1 MGIGRLIGGAADAAK
16 RAAEAAAKRA
26 AEAARRAAEAAAQ
39 KAAAAAQQAAAK
51 AAEVKE
57 KVSSVAAERAKDVF
71 EGAKDKVGQ
80 VAGGVASV
88 TKNAV
93 EDTKDKVG
101 QVAGGVVNATKNAV
115 EDTKDRVG
123 QVAGGVA
130 GATQNAVQ
138 DTKNKV
144 GQVAG
149 GVVNTTRNVV
159 EGTKDRVQDAA
170 GNVRNAAGDVFEA
183 GRTATQRTL
192 SATATAAAVTANGLG
207 NVLQGAAQRAGPV
220 LDKATDIAA
229 DGLDLAGRAIQD
241 APTANP
247 LQAIGNDIIGGVL
260 QGTADVVRDP
270 VDTARAIGDA
280 VNLNRQVDQLKPGE
294 STSISLYA
302 EANGATLAGKVKGTL
317 GVSRSEEEG
326 GGYTVS
332 VTGEV
337 GAGVAAKLGAKGA
350 ADVGAEA
357 FGTAGATVEF
367 EFATAE
373 EAKNATRIIAAST
386 ATAGASATNPVLG
399 AGVNQVLGDPL
410 SDLAG
415 LTENMSAVEFKLGA
429 EASVNA
435 ELGMKGLPEALSA
448 GASAG
453 AGVSQSTTAR
463 IEMEGGKPQK
473 LTLKQSLE
481 LSANAGASAGVNI
494 PGDVSLP
501 TSASVDASGKLQV
514 ELEQSVELP
523 EGFSPTDF
531 IKDPK
536 GTARAVGES
545 ARDTMEAK
553 LTLTDSRQA
562 SASALGLGGGAGREV
577 KTEISGNIN
586 DIATSGAFGSIARGD
601 VGQAL
606 DQLNGKVDVKATVQD
621 KQTVSGDLGVGIHA
635 GVGGGEVGLSTERT
649 YVGEEKDLTAAQ
661 LAELYL
667 TQRWSAGVPG

>member
-1 MGIGRLIGGAADAAK
+1 MGIGKLIGGAADAAK

-26 AEAARRAAEAAAQ
+26 AEAARRAAEAAAR
-39 KAAAAAQQAAAK
+39 KAAEAAEAAAAK
-51 AAEVKE
+51 AAEAKE
-57 KVSSVAAERAKDVF
+57 KVSNVAQERTRDVF
-71 EGAKDKVGQ
+71 EGAKDKAADAV
-80 VAGGVASV
+80 GGVA
-88 TKNAV
+88 NATRNAI

-101 QVAGGVVNATKNAV
+101 QVAGGVVNTTRNAV
-115 EDTKDRVG
+115 EDTKD
-123 QVAGGVA
+123 
-130 GATQNAVQ
+130 
-138 DTKNKV
+138 KV

-183 GRTATQRTL
+183 GQRTL
-192 SATATAAAVTANGLG
+192 SATGTAAAVTANGLG
-207 NVLQGAAQRAGPV
+207 NVLQDAAQRAGPV

-229 DGLDLAGRAIQD
+229 DGLDHAGRAIQD
-241 APTANP
+241 APTLNP
-247 LQAIGNDIIGGVL
+247 LQGIGNDIIGGAL
-260 QGTADVVRDP
+260 QGAADVVRDP

-367 EFATAE
+367 QFDTAE
-373 EAKNATRIIAAST
+373 EAKRATRIIAAST
-386 ATAGASATNPVLG
+386 ATAGAAASNPVLG
-399 AGVNQVLGDPL
+399 AGVNQVLGDPM

-435 ELGMKGLPEALSA
+435 ELGMKGLPEVLSA
-448 GASAG
+448 GAGAG
-453 AGVSQSTTAR
+453 AGVNQSTTAR
-463 IEMEGGKPQK
+463 IELENGKPQK

-481 LSANAGASAGVNI
+481 INGNASASAGVGI
-494 PGDVSLP
+494 PGGDVSLP
-501 TSASVDASGKLQV
+501 TNASAGVSGSLGV

-523 EGFSPTDF
+523 EGFNPTDF

-536 GTARAVGES
+536 GTAREIGASV
-545 ARDTMEAK
+545 RDTHEAK

-562 SASALGLGGGAGREV
+562 NASALGLGGATGREV
-577 KTEISGNIN
+577 KAEISGNIN

-606 DQLNGKVDVKATVQD
+606 EQLKDKVDIKATVQD
-621 KQTVSGDLGVGIHA
+621 KHKVTGDLGVGIHA

-649 YVGEEKDLTAAQ
+649 YAGEEQDLTAAQ

-667 TQRWSAGVPG
+667 TQRWSAGIPG

>member
-1 MGIGRLIGGAADAAK
+1 RGS
-16 RAAEAAAKRA
+16 
-26 AEAARRAAEAAAQ
+26 RRAAEAAAQ
-39 KAAAAAQQAAAK
+39 RAAEAAQQAAAK
-51 AAEVKE
+51 AQEAKE
-57 KVSSVAAERAKDVF
+57 KVSNVAQERTRDVF
-71 EGAKDKVGQ
+71 EGAKDKAADAVGG
-80 VAGGVASV
+80 VANATQNVVGGVAS
-88 TKNAV
+88 
-93 EDTKDKVG
+93 
-101 QVAGGVVNATKNAV
+101 
-115 EDTKDRVG
+115 
-123 QVAGGVA
+123 
-130 GATQNAVQ
+130 ATQNVVEG
-138 DTKNKV
+138 TKDKV

-192 SATATAAAVTANGLG
+192 SATGTAAAVTANGLG
-207 NVLQGAAQRAGPV
+207 NVLQEAAQRAGPV

-241 APTANP
+241 APVANP
-247 LQAIGNDIIGGVL
+247 LQGIGNDIIGGVL

-367 EFATAE
+367 QFDTAE

-386 ATAGASATNPVLG
+386 ATAGAAASNPVLG

-429 EASVNA
+429 EGSVNA
-435 ELGMKGLPEALSA
+435 ELGMKGLPEVLSA
-448 GASAG
+448 GAGAG
-453 AGVSQSTTAR
+453 AGINQSTTAR
-463 IEMEGGKPQK
+463 IELENGKPQK
-473 LTLKQSLE
+473 LTLKQRLE
-481 LSANAGASAGVNI
+481 INGNASASAGVGI
-494 PGDVSLP
+494 PGGDVSLP
-501 TSASVDASGKLQV
+501 TNASAGVSGSLGV

-523 EGFSPTDF
+523 EGFNPTDF

-536 GTARAVGES
+536 GTAREIGASV
-545 ARDTMEAK
+545 RDTHEAK

-562 SASALGLGGGAGREV
+562 NASALGLGGATGREV
-577 KTEISGNIN
+577 KAEISGNIN

-606 DQLNGKVDVKATVQD
+606 EQLKDKVDIKATVQD
-621 KQTVSGDLGVGIHA
+621 KHKVTGDLGVGIHA

-649 YVGEEKDLTAAQ
+649 YVGEEQDLNAAQ

-667 TQRWSAGVPG
+667 TQRWSAGIPS

>member
-1 MGIGRLIGGAADAAK
+1 MGIGKLIGGAADAAK

-26 AEAARRAAEAAAQ
+26 AEAARRAAEAAAR
-39 KAAAAAQQAAAK
+39 KAAEAAEAAAAK
-51 AAEVKE
+51 AAEAKE
-57 KVSSVAAERAKDVF
+57 KVSNVAQERTRDVF
-71 EGAKDKVGQ
+71 EGAKDKAADAV
-80 VAGGVASV
+80 GGVANA
-88 TKNAV
+88 TRNAV

-101 QVAGGVVNATKNAV
+101 QVAGGVVNTTRNAV
-115 EDTKDRVG
+115 EDTKD
-123 QVAGGVA
+123 
-130 GATQNAVQ
+130 
-138 DTKNKV
+138 KV

-183 GRTATQRTL
+183 GQRTL
-192 SATATAAAVTANGLG
+192 SATGTAAAVTANGLG
-207 NVLQGAAQRAGPV
+207 NVLQDAAQRAGPV

-229 DGLDLAGRAIQD
+229 DGLDHAGRAIQD
-241 APTANP
+241 APTLNP
-247 LQAIGNDIIGGVL
+247 LQGIGNDIIGGAL
-260 QGTADVVRDP
+260 QGAADVVRDP

-367 EFATAE
+367 QFDTAE
-373 EAKNATRIIAAST
+373 EAKRATRIIAAST
-386 ATAGASATNPVLG
+386 ATAGAAASNPVLG
-399 AGVNQVLGDPL
+399 AGVNQVLGDPM

-435 ELGMKGLPEALSA
+435 ELGMKGLPEVLSA
-448 GASAG
+448 GAGAG
-453 AGVSQSTTAR
+453 AGVNQSTTAR
-463 IEMEGGKPQK
+463 IELENGKPQK

-481 LSANAGASAGVNI
+481 INGNASASAGVGI
-494 PGDVSLP
+494 PGGDVSLP
-501 TSASVDASGKLQV
+501 TNASAGVSGSLGV

-523 EGFSPTDF
+523 EGFNPADF
-531 IKDPK
+531 LRDPK
-536 GTARAVGES
+536 GTARELGASV
-545 ARDTMEAK
+545 RDTHEAK

-562 SASALGLGGGAGREV
+562 NASALGLGGATGREV
-577 KTEISGNIN
+577 KAEISGNIN

-606 DQLNGKVDVKATVQD
+606 EQLKDKVDIKATVQD
-621 KQTVSGDLGVGIHA
+621 KHKVTGDLGVGIHA

-649 YVGEEKDLTAAQ
+649 YAGEEQDLTAAQ

-667 TQRWSAGVPG
+667 TQRWSAGIPG

>member
-1 MGIGRLIGGAADAAK
+1 MGIGKLIGGAADAAK

-26 AEAARRAAEAAAQ
+26 AEAARRAAEAAAR
-39 KAAAAAQQAAAK
+39 KAAEAAEAAAAK
-51 AAEVKE
+51 AQEAKE
-57 KVSSVAAERAKDVF
+57 KVSNVAQERTRDVF
-71 EGAKDKVGQ
+71 EGAKDKAADAV
-80 VAGGVASV
+80 GGVA
-88 TKNAV
+88 
-93 EDTKDKVG
+93 
-101 QVAGGVVNATKNAV
+101 NATKNVV
-115 EDTKDRVG
+115 EGAKDKAGDV
-123 QVAGGVA
+123 VGGVA
-130 GATQNAVQ
+130 NATQ
-138 DTKNKV
+138 
-144 GQVAG
+144 
-149 GVVNTTRNVV
+149 NVV
-159 EGTKDRVQDAA
+159 EGAKDKAGDVVGGVANVTKKAVGGVANTTQNVVEGAKDRVQDAA

-183 GRTATQRTL
+183 GRTA
-192 SATATAAAVTANGLG
+192 ATVTANGLG
-207 NVLQGAAQRAGPV
+207 NVLQETVNRAGPV
-220 LDKATDIAA
+220 LDKATDVAA
-229 DGLDLAGRAIQD
+229 DGLDFAGRAIQD
-241 APTANP
+241 APTLNP
-247 LQAIGNDIIGGVL
+247 LQGIGNDIIGGVL

-294 STSISLYA
+294 STSIGLYA

-367 EFATAE
+367 QFDTAE
-373 EAKNATRIIAAST
+373 EAKRATRIIAAST
-386 ATAGASATNPVLG
+386 ATAGATASNPVLG

-448 GASAG
+448 GAGAG
-453 AGVSQSTTAR
+453 AGINQSTTAR

-481 LSANAGASAGVNI
+481 INGNASASAGVGI
-494 PGDVSLP
+494 PGGDVSLP
-501 TSASVDASGKLQV
+501 TNASAGVSGSLGV

-523 EGFSPTDF
+523 EGFNPTDF

-536 GTARAVGES
+536 GTARELGASV
-545 ARDTMEAK
+545 RDTQEAR

-562 SASALGLGGGAGREV
+562 NASALGLGGATGREV
-577 KTEISGNIN
+577 KAEISGNIN
-586 DIATSGAFGSIARGD
+586 DIATSGAFGSIAQGD

-606 DQLNGKVDVKATVQD
+606 EQLKDKVDIKATVQD
-621 KQTVSGDLGVGIHA
+621 KHKVTGDLGVGIHA
-635 GVGGGEVGLSTERT
+635 GVGGGEVGISTERT
-649 YVGEEKDLTAAQ
+649 YAGEEQDLTAAQ

-667 TQRWSAGVPG
+667 TQRWSAGIPG

>member
-1 MGIGRLIGGAADAAK
+1 MGIGKLIGGAADAAK

-26 AEAARRAAEAAAQ
+26 AEAARRAAEAAAR
-39 KAAAAAQQAAAK
+39 KAAEAAEQAAAK
-51 AAEVKE
+51 AQEAKE
-57 KVSSVAAERAKDVF
+57 KVSNAAQERARDVF
-71 EGAKDKVGQ
+71 EGAKDKASDAV
-80 VAGGVASV
+80 GGVA
-88 TKNAV
+88 
-93 EDTKDKVG
+93 
-101 QVAGGVVNATKNAV
+101 NATKNV
-115 EDTKDRVG
+115 V
-123 QVAGGVA
+123 GGVA
-130 GATQNAVQ
+130 NATQNVVEDAKDKAGDAVGGVANA
-138 DTKNKV
+138 TKNV
-144 GQVAG
+144 VG
-149 GVVNTTRNVV
+149 GVANATQNVV

-192 SATATAAAVTANGLG
+192 SATGTAAAVTANGLG
-207 NVLQGAAQRAGPV
+207 NVLKDAAQRAGPV

-229 DGLDLAGRAIQD
+229 DGLDVAGRAIQD
-241 APTANP
+241 APTLNP
-247 LQAIGNDIIGGVL
+247 LQGITNDIIGGAL

-302 EANGATLAGKVKGTL
+302 EANGATVAGKVKGTL

-350 ADVGAEA
+350 ADAGAEA

-367 EFATAE
+367 KFDTAE

-386 ATAGASATNPVLG
+386 ATAGAAASNPVLG

-415 LTENMSAVEFKLGA
+415 LTKNMSAVEFKLGA

-435 ELGMKGLPEALSA
+435 ELGMKGLPEAISAGA

-453 AGVSQSTTAR
+453 VNQSTTAR

-481 LSANAGASAGVNI
+481 INANASASAGVGI
-494 PGDVSLP
+494 PTGGGDSVSLP
-501 TSASVDASGKLQV
+501 TNASAGVSGSLGV

-523 EGFSPTDF
+523 EGFNPTDF

-536 GTARAVGES
+536 GTAREIGASV
-545 ARDTMEAK
+545 RDTHEAK

-562 SASALGLGGGAGREV
+562 NASALGLGGATGREV
-577 KTEISGNIN
+577 KAEISGNIN
-586 DIATSGAFGSIARGD
+586 DIATSGAFGSIAQGD

-606 DQLNGKVDVKATVQD
+606 NQLKDKVEIKATVQD
-621 KQTVSGDLGVGIHA
+621 KHKVTGDFGVGVHA

-649 YVGEEKDLTAAQ
+649 YVGEEKDLSPAQ

-667 TQRWSAGVPG
+667 TQRWSAGIPG

>member
-1 MGIGRLIGGAADAAK
+1 MGIGKLIGGAADAAK

-26 AEAARRAAEAAAQ
+26 AEAARRAAEAAAR
-39 KAAAAAQQAAAK
+39 KAAEAAEQAAAK
-51 AAEVKE
+51 AQEAKE
-57 KVSSVAAERAKDVF
+57 KISNVAQERTRDVF
-71 EGAKDKVGQ
+71 EGAKDKAGDAV
-80 VAGGVASV
+80 GGVA
-88 TKNAV
+88 
-93 EDTKDKVG
+93 
-101 QVAGGVVNATKNAV
+101 NATKNAV
-115 EDTKDRVG
+115 
-123 QVAGGVA
+123 GGVA
-130 GATQNAVQ
+130 NVTQNVVEGAKDKAGDAV
-138 DTKNKV
+138 
-144 GQVAG
+144 G
-149 GVVNTTRNVV
+149 GVANATKNVV

-192 SATATAAAVTANGLG
+192 SATGVAATVTANGLG
-207 NVLQGAAQRAGPV
+207 NVLQGAAERAGPV

-241 APTANP
+241 APTLNP
-247 LQAIGNDIIGGVL
+247 LQGIGNDIIGGAL
-260 QGTADVVRDP
+260 QGAADVVRDP

-367 EFATAE
+367 QFDTAE

-386 ATAGASATNPVLG
+386 ATAGAAASNPVLG

-415 LTENMSAVEFKLGA
+415 LTKNMSAVEFKLGA

-435 ELGMKGLPEALSA
+435 ELGMKGLPEAI
-448 GASAG
+448 SAG
-453 AGVSQSTTAR
+453 AGAGAGINQSTTAR

-481 LSANAGASAGVNI
+481 INGNASASAGVGI
-494 PGDVSLP
+494 PTGGGDSVSLP
-501 TSASVDASGKLQV
+501 TNASAGVSGSLGV

-523 EGFSPTDF
+523 EGFNPTDF

-536 GTARAVGES
+536 GTAREIGASV
-545 ARDTMEAK
+545 RDTHEAK

-562 SASALGLGGGAGREV
+562 NASALGLGGATGREV
-577 KTEISGNIN
+577 KAELSGNIN

-606 DQLNGKVDVKATVQD
+606 DQLKDKVEIKATVQD
-621 KQTVSGDLGVGIHA
+621 KHKVTGDFGVGIHA
-635 GVGGGEVGLSTERT
+635 GVGGGEVGISTERT
-649 YVGEEKDLTAAQ
+649 YVGEEQDLNAAQ

-667 TQRWSAGVPG
+667 TQRWSAGIPG

>member
-26 AEAARRAAEAAAQ
+26 AEAAKRAAQEAARKAAEAAR
-39 KAAAAAQQAAAK
+39 KAAEAAQQAKEKASK
-51 AAEVKE
+51 AAQ
-57 KVSSVAAERAKDVF
+57 ERARDVF
-71 EGAKDKVGQ
+71 EGAKDKVG
-80 VAGGVASV
+80 GV
-88 TKNAV
+88 KDKV
-93 EDTKDKVG
+93 EGAKDKVG
-101 QVAGGVVNATKNAV
+101 QVASGVVHT
-115 EDTKDRVG
+115 
-123 QVAGGVA
+123 
-130 GATQNAVQ
+130 TQ
-138 DTKNKV
+138 
-144 GQVAG
+144 
-149 GVVNTTRNVV
+149 NVV
-159 EGTKDRVQDAA
+159 EGAKDKVQDAA
-170 GNVRNAAGDVFEA
+170 GDVRNAAGDVFEA
-183 GRTATQRTL
+183 GRTAA
-192 SATATAAAVTANGLG
+192 ATTAKGLG
-207 NVLQGAAQRAGPV
+207 NVIQETVNKAGPV

-229 DGLDLAGRAIQD
+229 DGLDLAGKAIQD
-241 APTANP
+241 MPGHTP
-247 LQAIGNDIIGGVL
+247 LQDIGNDIIGGVL

-280 VNLNRQVDQLKPGE
+280 VNLNKQVDQLKPGE

-302 EANGATLAGKVKGTL
+302 EANGATLAGKAKGTL

-332 VTGEV
+332 ITGEV

-367 EFATAE
+367 KFDTAE
-373 EAKNATRIIAAST
+373 EAKRATRIIAAST
-386 ATAGASATNPVLG
+386 AAAGASASNPLLG
-399 AGVNQVLGDPL
+399 QGVNQVLGDPM

-415 LTENMSAVEFKLGA
+415 LSENMSAVEFKLGA
-429 EASVNA
+429 EASINA
-435 ELGMKGLPEALSA
+435 ELGMKGLPEAISA

-453 AGVSQSTTAR
+453 AGVNQATTAR

-481 LSANAGASAGVNI
+481 INGNAGASAGVGI
-494 PGDVSLP
+494 PTGGGDSVSVP
-501 TSASVDASGKLQV
+501 TKASASASGALKV

-531 IKDPK
+531 IRDPK
-536 GTARAVGES
+536 GTAREVGAS
-545 ARDTMEAK
+545 ARDTLEAK

-562 SASALGLGGGAGREV
+562 SASALGLGGATGREV
-577 KTEISGNIN
+577 KAEISGNIQ
-586 DIATSGAFGSIARGD
+586 DIATSGAFGSIAQGD

-606 DQLNGKVDVKATVQD
+606 KQLDGKVDIKATVQD
-621 KQTVSGDLGVGIHA
+621 KQTVSGDLGVGVHA

-649 YVGEEKDLTAAQ
+649 HVGEERDLTPAQ

-667 TQRWSAGVPG
+667 TQRWSAGIPG

>member
-1 MGIGRLIGGAADAAK
+1 MGIGKLIGGAADAAK

-26 AEAARRAAEAAAQ
+26 AEAARRAAEAAAR
-39 KAAAAAQQAAAK
+39 KAAEAAEQAAAK
-51 AAEVKE
+51 AQEAKE
-57 KVSSVAAERAKDVF
+57 KISNVAQERTRDVF
-71 EGAKDKVGQ
+71 EGAKDKAGDAV
-80 VAGGVASV
+80 GGVA
-88 TKNAV
+88 
-93 EDTKDKVG
+93 
-101 QVAGGVVNATKNAV
+101 NATKNV
-115 EDTKDRVG
+115 V
-123 QVAGGVA
+123 GGVA
-130 GATQNAVQ
+130 NATQNVVEGAKDKAGDAVGGVANA
-138 DTKNKV
+138 TKNV
-144 GQVAG
+144 VG
-149 GVVNTTRNVV
+149 GVADVTQNVV

-192 SATATAAAVTANGLG
+192 SATGTAAAVTANGLG
-207 NVLQGAAQRAGPV
+207 NVLKDAAERAGPV

-229 DGLDLAGRAIQD
+229 DGLDVAGRAIQD
-241 APTANP
+241 APTLNP
-247 LQAIGNDIIGGVL
+247 LQGITNDIIGGAL

-367 EFATAE
+367 KFDTAE

-386 ATAGASATNPVLG
+386 ATAGAAASNPVLG
-399 AGVNQVLGDPL
+399 AGVNHVLGDPL

-415 LTENMSAVEFKLGA
+415 LTKNMSAVEFKLGA

-435 ELGMKGLPEALSA
+435 ELGMKGLPEAISAGA

-453 AGVSQSTTAR
+453 INQSTTAR

-481 LSANAGASAGVNI
+481 INGNASASAGVGI
-494 PGDVSLP
+494 PTGGGDSVSLP
-501 TSASVDASGKLQV
+501 TNASAGVSGSLGV

-523 EGFSPTDF
+523 EGFNPTDF

-536 GTARAVGES
+536 GTAREIGASV
-545 ARDTMEAK
+545 RDTHEAK

-562 SASALGLGGGAGREV
+562 NASALGLGGATGREV
-577 KTEISGNIN
+577 KAEISGNIN

-606 DQLNGKVDVKATVQD
+606 DQLKDKVEIKATVQD
-621 KQTVSGDLGVGIHA
+621 KHKVTGDFGVGINA

-649 YVGEEKDLTAAQ
+649 YVGEEQDLNAAQ

-667 TQRWSAGVPG
+667 TQRWSAGIPG

>member
-1 MGIGRLIGGAADAAK
+1 MGIGKLIGGAADAAK

-26 AEAARRAAEAAAQ
+26 AEAARRAAEAAAR
-39 KAAAAAQQAAAK
+39 KAAEAAEQAAAK
-51 AAEVKE
+51 AQEAKE
-57 KVSSVAAERAKDVF
+57 KVSNAAQERARDVF
-71 EGAKDKVGQ
+71 EGAKDKAGDAV
-80 VAGGVASV
+80 GGVA
-88 TKNAV
+88 
-93 EDTKDKVG
+93 
-101 QVAGGVVNATKNAV
+101 NATKNV
-115 EDTKDRVG
+115 V
-123 QVAGGVA
+123 GGVA
-130 GATQNAVQ
+130 NATQNVVEGAKDKAGDAVGGVANA
-138 DTKNKV
+138 TKNV
-144 GQVAG
+144 VG
-149 GVVNTTRNVV
+149 GVANATQNVV

-192 SATATAAAVTANGLG
+192 SATGTAAAVTANGLG
-207 NVLQGAAQRAGPV
+207 NVLKDAAERAGPV

-229 DGLDLAGRAIQD
+229 DGLDVAGRAIQD
-241 APTANP
+241 APTLNP
-247 LQAIGNDIIGGVL
+247 LQGITNDIIGGAL

-350 ADVGAEA
+350 ADAGAEA

-367 EFATAE
+367 KFDTAE

-386 ATAGASATNPVLG
+386 ATAGATASNPVLG
-399 AGVNQVLGDPL
+399 AGVNHVLGDPL

-415 LTENMSAVEFKLGA
+415 LTKNMSAVEFKLGA

-435 ELGMKGLPEALSA
+435 ELGMKGLPEAISAGA

-453 AGVSQSTTAR
+453 VNQSTTAR

-481 LSANAGASAGVNI
+481 INANASASAGVGI
-494 PGDVSLP
+494 PTGGGDSVSLP
-501 TSASVDASGKLQV
+501 TNASAGVSGSLGV

-523 EGFSPTDF
+523 EGFNPTDF

-536 GTARAVGES
+536 GTAREIGASV
-545 ARDTMEAK
+545 RDTHEAK

-562 SASALGLGGGAGREV
+562 NASALGLGGATGREV
-577 KTEISGNIN
+577 KAEISGNIN

-606 DQLNGKVDVKATVQD
+606 NQLKDKVEIKATVQD
-621 KQTVSGDLGVGIHA
+621 KHKVTGDFGVGVHA

-649 YVGEEKDLTAAQ
+649 YAGESQDLNAAQ

-667 TQRWSAGVPG
+667 TQRWSAGIPG

>member
-1 MGIGRLIGGAADAAK
+1 MGIGKLIGGAADAAK

-26 AEAARRAAEAAAQ
+26 AEAARRAAEAAAR
-39 KAAAAAQQAAAK
+39 KAAEAAEQAAAK
-51 AAEVKE
+51 AQEAKE
-57 KVSSVAAERAKDVF
+57 KVSNAAQERARDVF
-71 EGAKDKVGQ
+71 EGAKDKASDAV
-80 VAGGVASV
+80 GGVA
-88 TKNAV
+88 
-93 EDTKDKVG
+93 
-101 QVAGGVVNATKNAV
+101 NATKNV
-115 EDTKDRVG
+115 V
-123 QVAGGVA
+123 GGVA
-130 GATQNAVQ
+130 NATQNVVEDAKDKAGDAVGGVANA
-138 DTKNKV
+138 TKNV
-144 GQVAG
+144 VG
-149 GVVNTTRNVV
+149 GVANATQNVV

-192 SATATAAAVTANGLG
+192 SATGTAAAVTANGLG
-207 NVLQGAAQRAGPV
+207 NVLKDAAQRAGPV

-229 DGLDLAGRAIQD
+229 DGLDVAGRAIQD
-241 APTANP
+241 APTLNP
-247 LQAIGNDIIGGVL
+247 LQGITNDIIGGAL

-302 EANGATLAGKVKGTL
+302 EANGATVAGKVKGTL
-317 GVSRSEEEG
+317 GVSRSQEEG

-350 ADVGAEA
+350 ADAGAEA

-367 EFATAE
+367 KFDTAE

-386 ATAGASATNPVLG
+386 ATAGAAASNPVLG

-415 LTENMSAVEFKLGA
+415 LTKNMSAVEFKLGA

-435 ELGMKGLPEALSA
+435 ELGMKGLPEAISAGA

-453 AGVSQSTTAR
+453 VNQSTTAR

-481 LSANAGASAGVNI
+481 INANASASAGVGI
-494 PGDVSLP
+494 PTGGGDSVSLP
-501 TSASVDASGKLQV
+501 TNASAGVSGSLGV

-523 EGFSPTDF
+523 EGFNPTDF

-536 GTARAVGES
+536 GTAREIGASV
-545 ARDTMEAK
+545 RDTHEAK

-562 SASALGLGGGAGREV
+562 NASALGLGGATGREV
-577 KTEISGNIN
+577 KAEISGNIN
-586 DIATSGAFGSIARGD
+586 DIATSGAFGSIAQGD

-606 DQLNGKVDVKATVQD
+606 NQLKDKVEIKATVQD
-621 KQTVSGDLGVGIHA
+621 KHKVTGDFGVGVHA

-649 YVGEEKDLTAAQ
+649 YVGEEKDLSPAQ

-667 TQRWSAGVPG
+667 TQRWSAGIPG

>member
-26 AEAARRAAEAAAQ
+26 AEAAKRAAEEAAR
-39 KAAAAAQQAAAK
+39 KAAEAAQQAAAK
-51 AAEVKE
+51 AQEAKE
-57 KVSSVAAERAKDVF
+57 KVSSAAAERARDVF
-71 EGAKDKVGQ
+71 EGAKDKAGEAV
-80 VAGGVASV
+80 GGVA
-88 TKNAV
+88 
-93 EDTKDKVG
+93 
-101 QVAGGVVNATKNAV
+101 NATRNV
-115 EDTKDRVG
+115 V
-123 QVAGGVA
+123 GGVA
-130 GATQNAVQ
+130 DTTQN
-138 DTKNKV
+138 
-144 GQVAG
+144 VAS
-149 GVVNTTRNVV
+149 GVANTTRNVV
-159 EGTKDRVQDAA
+159 GGVADAA
-170 GNVRNAAGDVFEA
+170 GDARNAAGDVFEA

-192 SATATAAAVTANGLG
+192 NATGAAATATVNGLG
-207 NVLQGAAQRAGPV
+207 DVVQETVSRAGPV
-220 LDKATDIAA
+220 LDQATDIAA

-241 APTANP
+241 MPGPTP
-247 LQAIGNDIIGGVL
+247 LQGIGNDIIGGAL
-260 QGTADVVRDP
+260 QGAADVVRDP

-280 VNLNRQVDQLKPGE
+280 VNLNRQVEQLKPGE

-317 GVSRSEEEG
+317 GVSRSAEEG

-367 EFATAE
+367 KFDTAE
-373 EAKNATRIIAAST
+373 EAQRATRIIAAST
-386 ATAGASATNPVLG
+386 ATAGATASNPVLG

-415 LTENMSAVEFKLGA
+415 LKDNMSAVEVKLGA
-429 EASVNA
+429 EASINA
-435 ELGMKGLPEALSA
+435 ELGLKGLPEVLSA
-448 GASAG
+448 GAGAG
-453 AGVSQSTTAR
+453 AGVNQSTTAR
-463 IEMEGGKPQK
+463 IEMEDGKPQK

-481 LSANAGASAGVNI
+481 INGNASASAGVGI
-494 PGDVSLP
+494 PGGDVSLP
-501 TSASVDASGKLQV
+501 TNASAGVAGSLGV

-523 EGFSPTDF
+523 EGFSPGDF
-531 IKDPK
+531 LRDPK
-536 GTARAVGES
+536 GTARELGASV
-545 ARDTMEAK
+545 RDTHEAK

-562 SASALGLGGGAGREV
+562 NASALGLGGATGREV
-577 KTEISGNIN
+577 KAEISGNIN

-606 DQLNGKVDVKATVQD
+606 EQLEGKVDIKATVQD
-621 KQTVSGDLGVGIHA
+621 KHKVTGDLGVGVHA

-649 YVGEEKDLTAAQ
+649 YVGEEKDLSAAQ

-667 TQRWSAGVPG
+667 TQRWSAGIPG